1 MTNELRAADS
11 YPPTAG
17 MVDEAERG
25 LNWRRE
31 FGRGG
36 TAVGIARAR
45 DISNRKDLPVET
57 WRRIKAYFDRHE
69 SDKTGEGWSPDE
81 DGYPS
86 NGRIAWALWGGD
98 AGWNRA
104 QTIVEAANKAR
115 TLAMT
120 EQTPEPL
127 NLRNDEGAYP
137 LTPRQVAQYD
147 ADEANAELFGKLN
160 RGNGPDGAHYVEA
173 SPFTA
178 EGLVCSS
185 CVFFEGGN
193 ACEIVEG
200 PIAPAGVC
208 KRWIIPAA
216 LVVGDASEESPD
228 VEPSAELMDELMNE
242 APRYA
247 ALELERRRIGGRDVE
262 FRTIEVGGLEL
273 RNTDTESGNVGT
285 FRGYAAVFN
294 SRSEPLPF
302 IETISPG
309 AFKRSLNSGREV
321 RMFMNHNQDAVLA
334 STKSGTL
341 RLAEDSRGLFVEA
354 DLPDTTTGRDL
365 RVLMERGDVHS
376 MSFGFSIPA
385 GGESVGP
392 DGVRNLS
399 QVILHEVSVVSG
411 FPAYKDTEGAS
422 VRNIE
427 PAPETAD
434 TTPGRSVELAR
445 RYFELAAKR

>member
-1 MTNELRAADS
+1 MTNEQRAAES
-11 YPPTAG
+11 YPPTAA
-17 MVDEAERG
+17 MVTEAERG
-25 LNWRRE
+25 LKWRRE

-36 TAVGIARAR
+36 TAIGIARAR

-81 DGYPS
+81 NGYPS

-98 AGWNRA
+98 AGWRRA

-115 TLAMT
+115 TFAMIEET
-120 EQTPEPL
+120 
-127 NLRNDEGAYP
+127 RNDEGAYP
-137 LTPRQVAQYD
+137 LTPRQIAQYD

-160 RGNGPDGAHYVEA
+160 PGNGPDGAHYVEE

-193 ACEIVEG
+193 ACEIVDG
-200 PIAPAGVC
+200 PINPGGIC

-216 LVVGDASEESPD
+216 LIVGDASEESTD
-228 VEPSAELMDELMNE
+228 EETSAEPLDEPMTE

-273 RNTDTESGNVGT
+273 RNADPETGSVGT

-341 RLAEDSRGLFVEA
+341 RLSEDSRGLFVEA

-376 MSFGFSIPA
+376 MSFGFSIPS
-385 GGESVGP
+385 GGETVGA

-411 FPAYKDTEGAS
+411 FPAYAATEGAT

-427 PAPETAD
+427 
-434 TTPGRSVELAR
+434 TTNEEITDRPGRSVELAR
-445 RYFELAAKR
+445 RYFDLAAKR

>member
-1 MTNELRAADS
+1 MPDS
-11 YPPTAG
+11 YPPNKG
-17 MVDEAERG
+17 MITEAERG
-25 LNWRRE
+25 LEWRRE

-45 DISNRKDLPVET
+45 DITNGKDLPLQT
-57 WRRIKAYFDRHE
+57 WRRIKAYFDRHQ
-69 SDKTGEGWSPDE
+69 SDKDGQGWSPDQK
-81 DGYPS
+81 GYPS

-98 AGWNRA
+98 AGWTRA
-104 QTIVEAANKAR
+104 TQLVEAANETKR
-115 TLAMT
+115 SELM
-120 EQTPEPL
+120 EQTET
-127 NLRNDEGAYP
+127 RNGEGAYP
-137 LTPRQVAQYD
+137 LTPRQIAQYD
-147 ADEANAELFGKLN
+147 ADESNAELFGKLD
-160 RGNGPDGAHYVEA
+160 RGNGPDGAHYVEP
-173 SPFTA
+173 SPFAA

-193 ACEIVEG
+193 ACEIVDG
-200 PIAPAGVC
+200 PVSPAGVC
-208 KRWIIPAA
+208 KRWIIPAGLLTA
-216 LVVGDASEESPD
+216 IEPD
-228 VEPSAELMDELMNE
+228 PEAADLAAEAMDEPME
-242 APRYA
+242 EPYRYA
-247 ALELERRRIGGRDVE
+247 ALELERRKVAGREVE

-273 RNTDTESGNVGT
+273 RDAQPDTGNVGT

-376 MSFGFSIPA
+376 MSFGFSIPS

-445 RYFELAAKR
+445 RYFDLAAKR